1 MQFSRL
7 LLDATHVF
15 KLKLTRFYAF
25 LEPYP
30 PMPKSELAR
39 KGKVAVPEEELSS
52 DEEGMLNPTASSIN
66 TATLVMAARAQKD
79 TKRKMLSHGTAEWE
93 RVRYS

>member
-1 MQFSRL
+1 MTIICQKITLIFFTS
-7 LLDATHVF
+7 V
-15 KLKLTRFYAF
+15 

-52 DEEGMLNPTASSIN
+52 DEEGVLHPTASSIN

-93 RVRYS
+93 RVSNFLSL

>member
-1 MQFSRL
+1 MK
-7 LLDATHVF
+7 LDIFRIFEAHS
-15 KLKLTRFYAF
+15 KRFRILYIV
-25 LEPYP
+25 EPYP

-52 DEEGMLNPTASSIN
+52 DEDGVLHPTASSIN

-93 RVRYS
+93 RVSNS